1 VPPISTEID
10 QQVIDSI
17 AAGLN
22 DANLPLHSPLVVA
35 FSGGVDS
42 SVLLQLA
49 LLYRDQYHCELH
61 AVHIH
66 HGLSDNADAWSKH
79 CDLQCRINDVVYH
92 QQRVVVD
99 TSSRKS
105 IEAEARKARYHAL
118 LSACE
123 QIGGVLLLGQHAED
137 QLETVLLQLKR
148 GAGPQGLAGMA
159 ESQWRGSTLVLR
171 PMLNLKKEDIVS
183 FAHSEALSWVED
195 ESNFETSFDRNF
207 LRNDIIPDLI
217 ARWPE
222 LAKTVSRSALLCA
235 EQSHLINDTA
245 NQFLND
251 CQLSPVRINGD
262 ALSTLSIPW
271 QKAVIRLWFTQR
283 GQLAPSKAQLD
294 ELLSMLGAKQDATP
308 EMSFKW
314 GKVARSNGDIYWVV
328 KPTEDI
334 PATLALNNHE
344 TTYLAWLSMS
354 VTVSLENSDEAI
366 CLKTDMRGLKV
377 KPEQAGVS
385 KELKNWFKVWRVPRW
400 ERQGV
405 PVIFIGD
412 TPVAVIAN
420 RECLYLRREDSS
432 AKVDIRIEHC
442 LED

>member
-1 VPPISTEID
+1 MPFITTEID
-10 QQVIDSI
+10 QQIVDSI

-22 DANLPLHSPLVVA
+22 AANLPLHSPLVIA

-42 SVLLQLA
+42 SVLLQSS
-49 LLYRDQYHCELH
+49 LLYRDKYHCELH
-61 AVHIH
+61 AVHVH
-66 HGLSDNADAWSKH
+66 HGLSDNADAWTEH
-79 CDLQCRINDVVYH
+79 CDLQCRINDVAYH

-99 TSSRKS
+99 TGSRKS

-118 LSACE
+118 LDVSE

-183 FAHSEALSWVED
+183 FAHRNALSWVED

-207 LRNDIIPDLI
+207 LRNEIIPDLV

-245 NQFLND
+245 SQYLKD
-251 CQLSPVRINGD
+251 CQRSPYCLKGDSLTKLSV
-262 ALSTLSIPW
+262 PW
-271 QKAVIRLWFTQR
+271 QKAVVRLWFSQH
-283 GQLAPSKAQLD
+283 GQLVPSKAQLE

-314 GKVARSNGDIYWVV
+314 GKIARSNGDVYWVL
-328 KPTEDI
+328 KPTESI
-334 PATLALNNHE
+334 PTTLILKNNE
-344 TTYLAWLSMS
+344 TTFLPWLMTNI
-354 VTVSLENSDEAI
+354 TVSLENSVGVI
-366 CLKTDMRGLKV
+366 SLKTDMRGLKV

-405 PVIFIGD
+405 PVIFID
-412 TPVAVIAN
+412 DSPVAVVAN

-432 AKVDIRIEHC
+432 MKIKISIEC
-442 LED
+442 C

>member
-1 VPPISTEID
+1 MPPISTEIG

-66 HGLSDNADAWSKH
+66 HGLSDNADGWSKH

-159 ESQWRGSTLVLR
+159 ESQWRGDTLVLR
-171 PMLNLKKEDIVS
+171 PMLNLKKTDIVS

-207 LRNDIIPDLI
+207 LRNDIIPDLV

-251 CQLSPVRINGD
+251 CKLSPVRLSGD
-262 ALSTLSIPW
+262 ILTTLSISW
-271 QKAVIRLWFTQR
+271 QKAVIRLWFTQQ

-294 ELLSMLGAKQDATP
+294 ELLS
-308 EMSFKW
+308 
-314 GKVARSNGDIYWVV
+314 
-328 KPTEDI
+328 
-334 PATLALNNHE
+334 
-344 TTYLAWLSMS
+344 LS
-354 VTVSLENSDEAI
+354 LI
-366 CLKTDMRGLKV
+366 H
-377 KPEQAGVS
+377 
-385 KELKNWFKVWRVPRW
+385 
-400 ERQGV
+400 
-405 PVIFIGD
+405 I
-412 TPVAVIAN
+412 
-420 RECLYLRREDSS
+420 
-432 AKVDIRIEHC
+432 
-442 LED
+442 